1 MHSFFES
8 NFLLFVPFDLQQIE
22 LKSELIFSILTKA
35 FIMALVIIAMI
46 YIFRVLLDKSYTIR
60 FVHVPSSFEQSGHSG
75 SVIAN
80 RIYYRIQLTIQR
92 VSAIG
97 QLKGYSTAAAEK
109 EISVDVG
116 GMGLPIR
123 GFVELLGSALGINRS
138 KKVDADFF
146 LENKTLIMLLK
157 ISGHPAERFEQAV
170 EDSIDEPLR
179 ALIIEAAETILKHS
193 NDEILQ
199 SYYGLVEQVGE
210 KQIKLA
216 RYRYDK
222 GAPNARIE
230 ENIIA
235 AWAWGLV
242 LLKRF
247 DDAEAKIVEGI
258 ARHKNRAGRIY
269 IIWGSMLMRQGKFE
283 EALDK
288 FQAAIRETYKKESP
302 ARISNLYA
310 SIGNCYG
317 KLGQIEEAKKYLNKA
332 IEADSNSSRAYF
344 TLGLLYLSSGNKD
357 QFFEYLEKSLSKGFL
372 KRNVLEDP
380 TCAAMVED
388 QRMTKILTKYSSE

>member
-1 MHSFFES
+1 MYSFMELS
-8 NFLLFVPFDLQQIE
+8 SFLSFNLQQIE
-22 LKSELIFSILTKA
+22 LKSELIFSILTKF
-35 FIMALVIIAMI
+35 FIIALVIIALI
-46 YIFRVLLDKSYTIR
+46 YILRVLLDKRYSIR
-60 FVHVPSSFEQSGHSG
+60 FVHVPSSFEPSGHSG
-75 SVIAN
+75 PIIAN

-97 QLKGYSTAAAEK
+97 QLKGYSTATAEK

-123 GFVELLGSALGINRS
+123 GFVELLGNALGINRS
-138 KKVDADFF
+138 RKIDVDFF

-157 ISGHPAERFEQAV
+157 ISGNPAERFEQPV
-170 EDSIDEPLR
+170 EDSVDGPLR

-210 KQIKLA
+210 KQIRLA

-242 LLKRF
+242 LLKRY
-247 DDAEAKIVEGI
+247 DEAEAKIVEGI

-269 IIWGSMLMRQGKFE
+269 IIWGSMLMRQGNFV

-317 KLGQIEEAKKYLNKA
+317 KLDQVEEAKKYLNKA
-332 IEADSNSSRAYF
+332 IEADGNSGRAYF
-344 TLGLLYLSSGNKD
+344 TLGLLHLSSGDKD
-357 QFFEYLEKSLSKGFL
+357 QFFECLEKSMSKGFL
-372 KRNVLEDP
+372 KKNVLEDSS
-380 TCAAMVED
+380 CATIMDD
-388 QRMTKILTKYSSE
+388 QRMIKVLAKFSGE